1 MTASALEARLRSV
14 LEPLETWREGAPAT
28 RSDYDMNPG
37 IPPFVDGPLRHAAVL
52 VPVVERPDGATVIL
66 TRRADTLTSHT
77 GQVAFPGGRLD
88 PGETAVE
95 AALREAEEEIGLDPG
110 RVRPIGLGDTYET
123 GSRFM
128 VTPVVAMVDLPF
140 HLTLSPD
147 EVAEAFETPLA
158 FLMDSGNHRR
168 ETLMFKGAERF
179 FWAMPWDDEGVE
191 RYIWGATAGMIR
203 ALSQRWQ
210 AQEDAA

>member
-1 MTASALEARLRSV
+1 MTEALEQRLRAV
-14 LEPLETWREGAPAT
+14 LDPIESWREDAPAT

-37 IPPFVDGPLRHAAVL
+37 TLPFVDGPLRHAAVL
-52 VPVVERPDGATVIL
+52 VAIVPRPEGATVIL

-88 PGETAVE
+88 PGETALE

-123 GSRFM
+123 GSRFV

-147 EVAEAFETPLA
+147 EVAEAFETPLD
-158 FLMDSGNHRR
+158 FLMDAANHRR
-168 ETLMFKGAERF
+168 EALMFKGSERF
-179 FWAMPWDDEGVE
+179 FWAMPWDDAGTE

-203 ALSQRWQ
+203 ALSLRFK
-210 AQEDAA
+210 AAAA